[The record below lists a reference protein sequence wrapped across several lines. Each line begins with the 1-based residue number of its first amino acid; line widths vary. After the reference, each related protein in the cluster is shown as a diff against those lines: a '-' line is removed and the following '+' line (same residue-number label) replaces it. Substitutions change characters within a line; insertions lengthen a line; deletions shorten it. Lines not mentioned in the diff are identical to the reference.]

1 MRIEQVEIYC
11 DTVNAAVM
19 RHPSRKFPGS
29 LMQGD
34 TLHILCGR
42 LDELCENARGRLA
55 EDDYAELNDL
65 RNAFHERL
73 NHYKAVLAEHD
84 LPLPF

>member
-1 MRIEQVEIYC
+1 MRTEQVEIYS
-11 DTVNAAVM
+11 DAVNAPVM

-34 TLHILCGR
+34 TLYILCGR
-42 LDELCENARGRLA
+42 LDELCKNARGQLT

-65 RNAFHERL
+65 RNALHDRL
-73 NHYKAVLAEHD
+73 NHYKAVLGEHD